1 MTEESPE
8 EASPLEARLI
18 QLINE
23 NGAIREAA
31 KMEAQAAKAKIDEEA
46 EQPGIAVAAGSG
58 EDSGAITR
66 KVNRTDFS
74 ADFITGEDGGF
85 EIWLGSLDDALCLS
99 SLRER
104 GIGALLN
111 CAVEECE
118 RECAA
123 HRGFG
128 GRRRAHAR
136 GISAMDGGYNPANG
150 AATLDRDQIRAV
162 ALFDSEWYTNMLG
175 RDTSFLGIAADDED
189 GYNIERHFA
198 EARAFLGRCRR
209 EGRKV
214 LVHCIMG
221 INRSSAALVAFL
233 CGDLGMSLEEAVDLI
248 SKHRGHVLSNNS
260 FLKQLIS
267 AYGNQSDTEDP
278 QQANASTS
286 Q

>member
-1 MTEESPE
+1 MEGNH
-8 EASPLEARLI
+8 LEARLI
-18 QLINE
+18 QLING
-23 NGAIREAA
+23 NGELREAA
-31 KMEAQAAKAKIDEEA
+31 KLEAQAAKAKADEAARAAEA
-46 EQPGIAVAAGSG
+46 ATLLVPTTAQEAGEQPEPING
-58 EDSGAITR
+58 
-66 KVNRTDFS
+66 KVNHSDFS
-74 ADFITGEDGGF
+74 ADLITGEDGGF

-136 GISAMDGGYNPANG
+136 GVSAMDGGYCPANG
-150 AATLDRDQIRAV
+150 AATMDRDQIRAV
-162 ALFDSEWYTNMLG
+162 ALFDSEWYTSMLG
-175 RDTSFLGIAADDED
+175 RDTSFLGIAADDVD

-198 EARAFLGRCRR
+198 EARAFLGKCRQ

-233 CGDLGMSLEEAVDLI
+233 CGELGMSLEEAIDLI

-260 FLKQLIS
+260 FLKQLITTYGHQS
-267 AYGNQSDTEDP
+267 ATKDWEQVLAERG
-278 QQANASTS
+278 
-286 Q
+286 